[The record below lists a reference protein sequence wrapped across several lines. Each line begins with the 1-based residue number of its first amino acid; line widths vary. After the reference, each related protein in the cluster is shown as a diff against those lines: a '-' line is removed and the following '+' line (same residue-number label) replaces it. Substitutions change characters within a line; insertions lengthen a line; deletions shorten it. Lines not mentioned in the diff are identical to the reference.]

1 MRIAITGGKGGTGK
15 SVISTALAS
24 YLSKKNDVLLV
35 DADVDCPNDHIILT
49 IERKKLKEVKQMIPK
64 WSFDR
69 CIKCGKCSE
78 VCKTN
83 AILQVKNKY
92 PMLFKEQCNGC
103 GACIIACPTK
113 AISKSRKKIGTIFS
127 GKHNKIAFLGGELRP
142 GEIISESVVSA
153 LMSYIEEKNR
163 EKNYDFILIDTAAG
177 THCDVIAALD
187 GCDLALAVTEPTPLG
202 EHDLDL
208 ILQLTKKL
216 DIPTKIILNRSD
228 IAKKSKIKQ
237 IAKNYGV
244 EMISEIPYSKKIQ
257 QQYSK
262 GELIKDKNI
271 EKLAEK
277 IEKMNKQ

>member
-1 MRIAITGGKGGTGK
+1 MKTMRIAITGGKGGTGK
-15 SVISTALAS
+15 SVISTSLAG
-24 YLSKKNDVLLV
+24 YLSKKNSVLLV
-35 DADVDCPNDHIILT
+35 DADVDCPNDHLILS

-64 WSFDR
+64 WNFDR

-78 VCKTN
+78 ACKAN

-92 PMLFKEQCNGC
+92 PIFFREQCNGC
-103 GACIIACPTK
+103 GACLLVCPENAITK
-113 AISKSRKKIGTIFS
+113 SSKTVGNIFV
-127 GKHNKIAFLGGELRP
+127 GKNQNLSFLSGELMP
-142 GEIISESVVSA
+142 GELISELIVDS
-153 LMSYIEEKNR
+153 LKKEIEGH
-163 EKNYDFILIDTAAG
+163 YDFILIDTAAG

>member
-15 SVISTALAS
+15 SVISTSLAG
-24 YLSKKNDVLLV
+24 YLSKKNSVLLV
-35 DADVDCPNDHIILT
+35 DADVDCPNDHLILS

-64 WSFDR
+64 WNFDR

-78 VCKTN
+78 ACKAN

-92 PMLFKEQCNGC
+92 PIFFREQCNGC
-103 GACIIACPTK
+103 GACLLVCPENAITK
-113 AISKSRKKIGTIFS
+113 SSKTVGNIFV
-127 GKHNKIAFLGGELRP
+127 GKNQNLSFLSGELMP
-142 GEIISESVVSA
+142 GELISELIVDS
-153 LMSYIEEKNR
+153 LKKEIKG
-163 EKNYDFILIDTAAG
+163 NYDFILIDTAAG

-187 GCDLALAVTEPTPLG
+187 GCNLALAVTEPTPLG

-237 IAKNYGV
+237 MAKNYGV

>member
-1 MRIAITGGKGGTGK
+1 MKTMRIAITGGKGGTGK
-15 SVISTALAS
+15 SVISTSLAG
-24 YLSKKNDVLLV
+24 YLSKKNSVLLV
-35 DADVDCPNDHIILT
+35 DADVDCPNDHLILS

-64 WSFDR
+64 WNFDR

-78 VCKTN
+78 ACKAN

-92 PMLFKEQCNGC
+92 PIFFREQCNGC
-103 GACIIACPTK
+103 GACLLVCPENAITK
-113 AISKSRKKIGTIFS
+113 SSKTVGNIFV
-127 GKHNKIAFLGGELRP
+127 GKNQNLSFLSGELMP
-142 GEIISESVVSA
+142 GELISELIVDS
-153 LMSYIEEKNR
+153 LKKEIEG
-163 EKNYDFILIDTAAG
+163 NYDFILIDTAAG

>member
-1 MRIAITGGKGGTGK
+1 MKTMRIAITGGKGGTGK
-15 SVISTALAS
+15 SVISTSLAG
-24 YLSKKNDVLLV
+24 YLSKKNSVLLV
-35 DADVDCPNDHIILT
+35 DADVDCPNDHLILS

-64 WSFDR
+64 WNFDR

-78 VCKTN
+78 ACKAN

-92 PMLFKEQCNGC
+92 PIFFREQCNGC
-103 GACIIACPTK
+103 GACLLVCPENAITK
-113 AISKSRKKIGTIFS
+113 SSKTVGNIFV
-127 GKHNKIAFLGGELRP
+127 GKNQNLSFLSGELMP
-142 GEIISESVVSA
+142 GELISELIVDS
-153 LMSYIEEKNR
+153 LKKEIKG
-163 EKNYDFILIDTAAG
+163 NYDFILIDTAAG

-187 GCDLALAVTEPTPLG
+187 GCNLALAVTEPTPLG

-237 IAKNYGV
+237 MAKNYGV